1 MMSLLNQCSVLS
13 KDPLIAPLCLVAVS
27 AISTSWITQ
36 TLLCLQH
43 TCPWHWDT
51 FQYGWMD
58 SSIYS
63 ALHIET
69 GTCICFFFLAY
80 AREILIVISVIE

>member
-13 KDPLIAPLCLVAVS
+13 KDQLIAPLCSVAAS

-43 TCPWHWDT
+43 TCPWHLDT

-58 SSIYS
+58 SSIYG
-63 ALHIET
+63 ALHILELVFV
-69 GTCICFFFLAY
+69 FFSL
-80 AREILIVISVIE
+80 RIGDLESNSVIE